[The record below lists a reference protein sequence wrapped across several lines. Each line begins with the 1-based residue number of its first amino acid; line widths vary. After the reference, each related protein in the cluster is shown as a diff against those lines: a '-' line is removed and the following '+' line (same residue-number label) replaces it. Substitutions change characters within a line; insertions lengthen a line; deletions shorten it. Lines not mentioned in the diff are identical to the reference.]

1 MNFKRINNITGWII
15 GIFACIVYIM
25 TAEAGGSLWDC
36 GEFVSSC
43 FKVQIPHPPGA
54 PLFVLLGRFFI
65 ILFGGADPATGG
77 MVAAKAVNVMSA
89 VASGM
94 SILFLF
100 WSITHFARR
109 IVQGK
114 NNENS
119 LTPIQIWSIIG
130 AGAIGA
136 LAYTFSDSFWYS
148 AVEGE
153 VYASSALCTA
163 AAFWAILKW
172 EHVADEPGADR
183 WLVFIS
189 FLMGLSIGI
198 HLLNLLTIPA
208 LVMVYYFRRKDQL
221 NYAAI
226 RKYFIRGILIAGSL
240 AVIGGFYMASKDA
253 SDNVP
258 MDSTYPG
265 LMLFGTLACVGI
277 LFLIEKMN
285 KNNKEKKVTYGGAY
299 IFFVFS
305 VVILGTVQIG
315 VIQQTVKIAGAMD
328 IVFVNKFGLPFFS
341 GFATF
346 FIFLGVAIWYF
357 LRLANK
363 KKLAGLRL
371 AMWCLTFMLIGY
383 SSYLTTMLR
392 SSSDPSIDMFKV
404 DNPLSLAGYLGRD
417 QYGDFPILYG
427 QKFTARPVDIKYDDM
442 KYQKGIDDNGKPAY
456 IPVGKSFHYIYM
468 PEDKMVFPRVW
479 NGSMDRGQADYYA
492 QFLGIG
498 KTQNGYERDPNF
510 VDNMKFFV
518 GYQNYYMFLRYF
530 LWNYSG
536 KQDDVQ
542 GRYIGNVRDGNW
554 ITGISFIDNFFYG
567 DQSTLPDS
575 LKQSKSHNT
584 MFALPLILGLIGMF
598 YQFKRKGSD
607 ALVVFLLFYMT
618 GFAIIIYLNQ
628 AGNEPRERDYA
639 FAGATYAFAIWIGLG
654 MLKIQEWLSKK
665 ANAKTALAVSFLVCF
680 FAVPVLMAQ
689 QEWDDHDRSKKQLAR
704 DLAKDYLESCAP
716 NAILF
721 TFGDNDTYPL
731 WYAQEVEGIRPDI
744 RVVNTSLLGIDWYIN
759 GLRRKVNQSDSVDVI
774 FSRAQIQGQKRD
786 VIMYSPKDNIPDNKF
801 YDLYDLMKNYVGSD
815 DPSKMSQ
822 TQGGDM
828 VNTYPVRNVS
838 VPVDLDFVHKNG
850 TVNATDSVVS
860 SMNFQIGKSNL
871 YKNDWAIL
879 NIIASNKWKRPIY
892 FTSPYD
898 DLGFAGYL
906 RRDGLAYR
914 LVPVLNK
921 DAQAEAVNTDW
932 MYDKAMNKFSFGNAN
947 IPGVYFDEENRRHL
961 NTIRQAYATLGMDLA
976 TKGRKEDARKALEK
990 ADKMMLQ
997 ENFPYGMVSIGNQH
1011 NRLSMLFLQAA
1022 LMAEDKPLADKVY
1035 KSVQKDLQQQ
1045 IRYYNSLTGQNA
1057 ANMDYDKQMSMQL
1070 LNMMDNMVKQFSEP
1084 HNPALEHGQTIQ
1096 NDSGKG
1102 K

>member
-1 MNFKRINNITGWII
+1 MNFKRINNITGWVI
-15 GIFACIVYIM
+15 GIFACVVYIM
-25 TAEAGGSLWDC
+25 TSEAGGSLWDC

-54 PLFVLLGRFFI
+54 PLFILLGRFFI
-65 ILFGGADPATGG
+65 VLFGGGG
-77 MVAAKAVNVMSA
+77 EHAAKGVNVMSA

-114 NNENS
+114 SKISE
-119 LTPIQIWSIIG
+119 LTSGQIWSIMA

-163 AAFWAILKW
+163 VAFWAILKW

-183 WLVFIS
+183 WIVFIS

-208 LVMVYYFRRKDQL
+208 LVMVYYFRRRGGLD
-221 NYAAI
+221 YARI
-226 RKYFIRGILIAGSL
+226 RKYFVRGILIAGGL
-240 AVIGGFYMASKDA
+240 AFIGGFVMANGDTT
-253 SDNVP
+253 DNVP
-258 MDSTYPG
+258 MDSTYPM
-265 LMLFGTLACVGI
+265 LMLFGTLICIGI
-277 LFLIEKMN
+277 LFLIERAN
-285 KNNKEKKVTYGGAY
+285 KKDKSKKELFGGAY
-299 IFFVFS
+299 IFFVLS
-305 VVILGTVQIG
+305 VVILGVVQVG
-315 VIQQTVKIAGAMD
+315 VIQETVKIAGRFD
-328 IVFVNKFGLPFFS
+328 VFFVNSLGMPFFS
-341 GFATF
+341 GFTF
-346 FIFLGVAIWYF
+346 FFILLAVAIWYF
-357 LRLANK
+357 LRFANK
-363 KKLAGLRL
+363 KGLPNLRL
-371 AMWCLTFMLIGY
+371 AMWCLSFMLVGY
-383 SSYLTTMLR
+383 SSYLTTMIR
-392 SSSDPSIDMFKV
+392 SSADPSIDMFKV

-427 QKFTARPVDIKYDDM
+427 QKFTARPVDIKYDEM
-442 KYQKGIDDNGKPAY
+442 KYQKGIGENGKDAY
-456 IPVGKSFHYIYM
+456 IPIGKSMHYIYL

-479 NGSMDRGQADYYA
+479 NGSQDRGQADYYA

-498 KTQNGYERDPNF
+498 KNQNGSYEDGRPTYG
-510 VDNMKFFV
+510 DNIKFYI

-542 GRYIGNVRDGNW
+542 GRYIGNARDGNW

-567 DQSTLPDS
+567 DQSALPDS
-575 LKQSKSHNT
+575 IKNSKSHNT
-584 MFALPLILGLIGMF
+584 MFALPLILGLIGLF
-598 YQFKRKGSD
+598 FHFKRKGPD
-607 ALVVFLLFYMT
+607 ALVVFLLFFLT

-654 MLKIQEWLSKK
+654 MLNVQEWIGKK
-665 ANAKTALAVSFLVCF
+665 ANARTALAVSFLVCF
-680 FAVPVLMAQ
+680 FAVPVLMGQ

-744 RVVNTSLLGIDWYIN
+744 RVINTSLLGIDWYIN
-759 GLRRKVNQSDSVDVI
+759 ELRHKVNNSDSIDVI
-774 FSRAQIQGQKRD
+774 FSKTQIQGQKRD
-786 VIMYSPKDNIPDNKF
+786 YVPYSPKDNIPANQY

-815 DPSKMSQ
+815 DPTKMNQ

-828 VNTYPVRNVS
+828 VNTFPVRNVS
-838 VPVDLDFVHKNG
+838 VPVDLNLVRQNG
-850 TVNATDSVVS
+850 TVNADDSVVS
-860 SMNFQIGKSNL
+860 SVNFQIGKSAL

-879 NIIASNKWKRPIY
+879 NIIAANKWKRPIY

-898 DLGFAGYL
+898 ELGFGQYL
-906 RRDGLAYR
+906 RRDGLTYR

-921 DAQAEAVNTDW
+921 DEQTDAINTNW
-932 MYDKAMNKFSFGNAN
+932 MYDKAMNKFAFGNAN
-947 IPGVYFDEENRRHL
+947 ILGVYFDEENRRHL
-961 NTIRQAYATLGMDLA
+961 NTIRQSYAILGIDLA
-976 TKGRKEDARKALEK
+976 SKGRKDDARKVLEK

-1011 NRLSMLFLQAA
+1011 NRMSMMFLQAA
-1022 LMAEDKPLADKVY
+1022 LMADDKPLVDKVY
-1035 KSVQKDLQQQ
+1035 KSIKKDLDQQV
-1045 IRYYNSLTGQNA
+1045 RYYNALTGQNA
-1057 ANMDYDKQMSMQL
+1057 DNMAYDKQMSMQL
-1070 LNMMDNMVKQFSEP
+1070 LAMMEQMMKQYAEP
-1084 HNPALEHGQTIQ
+1084 KNSALEHGQVLQ
-1096 NDSGKG
+1096 SDSGK
-1102 K
+1102 

>member
-1 MNFKRINNITGWII
+1 MNFKRINNITGWVI
-15 GIFACIVYIM
+15 GIFACIVFIM
-25 TAEAGGSLWDC
+25 TSEAGGSLWDC

-54 PLFVLLGRFFI
+54 PLFILLGRFFI
-65 ILFGGADPATGG
+65 ILFGGDG
-77 MVAAKAVNVMSA
+77 MHAAKGVNVMSA

-114 NNENS
+114 S
-119 LTPIQIWSIIG
+119 KIDDLTSGQIWSIMA

-163 AAFWAILKW
+163 VAFWAILKW

-183 WLVFIS
+183 WIVFIS

-208 LVMVYYFRRKDQL
+208 LVMVYYFRRRDQL
-221 NYAAI
+221 DYTLI
-226 RKYFIRGILIAGSL
+226 RKYFVRGILIAGGL
-240 AVIGGFYMASKDA
+240 AFIGGFIMAKGDA
-253 SDNVP
+253 TDNVP

-265 LMLFGTLACVGI
+265 LMLIGTLICVGI
-277 LFLIEKMN
+277 LFLIERSN
-285 KNNKEKKVTYGGAY
+285 KKDKAKKELFGGAY

-305 VVILGTVQIG
+305 VVILGVVQIG
-315 VIQQTVKIAGAMD
+315 VIQETVRIAGKFD
-328 IVFVNKFGLPFFS
+328 IFFVNSLGMPFFS
-341 GFATF
+341 GFTAF
-346 FIFLGVAIWYF
+346 FLILIVAIWFF
-357 LRLANK
+357 LRFANRRG
-363 KKLAGLRL
+363 LPNLRL

-383 SSYLTTMLR
+383 SSYLTTMIR

-442 KYQKGIDDNGKPAY
+442 KYQKGINENGKGAY
-456 IPVGKSFHYIYM
+456 IPVGRAMHYLYM

-479 NGSMDRGQADYYA
+479 NGSQDRGQADYYA

-498 KTQNGYERDPNF
+498 KTQNGYERDPTF
-510 VDNMKFFV
+510 GDNIKFFI
-518 GYQNYYMFLRYF
+518 GYQNYYMFMRYF

-536 KQDDVQ
+536 KQNDVQ

-554 ITGISFIDNFFYG
+554 ITGISFIDNFLYG
-567 DQSTLPDS
+567 DQSALPDS
-575 LKQSKSHNT
+575 LKYNKAHNT
-584 MFALPLILGLIGMF
+584 MFALPLILGLIGLF
-598 YQFKRKGSD
+598 YHFKRKGSD
-607 ALVVFLLFYMT
+607 ALVVFLLFFMT

-639 FAGATYAFAIWIGLG
+639 FAGATYAFAVWIGLG
-654 MLKIQEWLSKK
+654 MLWIQEWLSKK
-665 ANAKTALAVSFLVCF
+665 ASAKVALAVSFLVCF

-689 QEWDDHDRSKKQLAR
+689 QEWDDHDRSKKELAR

-744 RVVNTSLLGIDWYIN
+744 RVINTSLLGIDWYIN
-759 GLRRKVNQSDSVDVI
+759 ELRHKVNNSDAIDVI
-774 FSRAQIQGQKRD
+774 FDRAQIQGQKRD
-786 VIMYSPKDNIPDNKF
+786 YVLFRPKDGIDQNNY
-801 YDLYDLMKNYVGSD
+801 YDLYDMMKNYVGSD
-815 DPSKMSQ
+815 DPAKMDPQ
-822 TQGGDM
+822 QG
-828 VNTYPVRNVS
+828 VNTFPVRNVS
-838 VPVDLDFVHKNG
+838 VPVDLNVVRQNG
-850 TVNATDSVVS
+850 TVNAGDSAVS
-860 SMNFQIGKSNL
+860 SMNFQIAKSAL

-879 NIIASNKWKRPIY
+879 NIIAANKWKRPIY

-898 DLGFAGYL
+898 ELGFAQYL
-906 RRDGLAYR
+906 RRDGLTYR

-921 DAQAEAVNTDW
+921 DVQTEAVNTNW
-932 MYDKAMNKFSFGNAN
+932 MYDKAMNKFSFGSAD

-961 NTIRQAYATLGMDLA
+961 NTIRQAYATLGIDLA
-976 TKGRKEDARKALEK
+976 SKGRKDEARKALEK

-1011 NRLSMLFLQAA
+1011 NRLSMMFLQAA
-1022 LMAEDKPLADKVY
+1022 LMADDKQLADKVY
-1035 KSVQKDLQQQ
+1035 NSIKKDLQQQ
-1045 IRYYNSLTGQNA
+1045 IRYYNALTGQNA
-1057 ANMDYDKQMSMQL
+1057 ANMDYDKQMSTQL
-1070 LNMMDNMVKQFSEP
+1070 LAMMDQMVKQFSEP
-1084 HNPALEHGQTIQ
+1084 KNPALEHGQTIQ
-1096 NDSGKG
+1096 NDSGKA

>member
-1 MNFKRINNITGWII
+1 MNFKRINNVTGWAI

-25 TAEAGGSLWDC
+25 TSEAGGSLWDC

-65 ILFGGADPATGG
+65 ILFGGGG
-77 MVAAKAVNVMSA
+77 DHAAKAVNVMSA
-89 VASGM
+89 VASGL

-114 NNENS
+114 NSMDS
-119 LTPIQIWSIIG
+119 LTSGQIWSIMG

-163 AAFWAILKW
+163 VAFWAILKW

-183 WLVFIS
+183 WIVFIS

-208 LVMVYYFRRKDQL
+208 LVMVYYFRRRDQL
-221 NYAAI
+221 DYKLI
-226 RKYFIRGILIAGSL
+226 RRYFVRGILIAGGL
-240 AVIGGFYMASKDA
+240 AFLGGFILANKDVT
-253 SDNVP
+253 DNVP

-265 LMLFGTLACVGI
+265 LMLVGTLVCVGL
-277 LFLIEKMN
+277 LFLIEKLN
-285 KNNKEKKVTYGGAY
+285 KKDKAKMEEFGGAY
-299 IFFVFS
+299 IFLVLS
-305 VVILGTVQIG
+305 VVILGVVQIG
-315 VIQQTVKIAGAMD
+315 VIQETVKLAGAMD
-328 IVFVNKFGLPFFS
+328 VTFVNSFGMPFFS
-341 GFATF
+341 GFTVF
-346 FIFLGVAIWYF
+346 FLLLGVAIWYC
-357 LRLANK
+357 LRLAK
-363 KKLAGLRL
+363 KKGLPNLRL
-371 AMWCLTFMLIGY
+371 AMWCLSFMLIGY
-383 SSYLTTMLR
+383 SSYLTTMIR

-442 KYQKGIDDNGKPAY
+442 KYQKGINENGKDAY
-456 IPVGKSFHYIYM
+456 VPIGKSFHYIYM

-479 NGSMDRGQADYYA
+479 NGSQDRGQADYYA
-492 QFLGIG
+492 QFLGMG
-498 KTQNGYERDPNF
+498 KTQNGYDREPTF
-510 VDNMKFFV
+510 GDNMRFYM

-536 KQDDVQ
+536 KQNDLQ
-542 GRYIGNVRDGNW
+542 GRSIGDVRDGNW
-554 ITGISFIDNFFYG
+554 ITGISFVDNMLYG
-567 DQSTLPDS
+567 DQSSLPDS
-575 LKQSKSHNT
+575 LKDNKAHNT
-584 MFALPLILGLIGMF
+584 MFALPLILGLIGLY
-598 YQFKRKGSD
+598 YQYKRKGSD
-607 ALVVFLLFYMT
+607 TMVTFLLFFMT
-618 GFAIIIYLNQ
+618 GFAVIVYLNQ

-654 MLKIQEWLSKK
+654 MLCVEEWLKK
-665 ANAKTALAVSFLVCF
+665 KSNAKVALAVSFLVCF

-744 RVVNTSLLGIDWYIN
+744 RVINTSLLGIDWYIN
-759 GLRRKVNQSDSVDVI
+759 ELRHKVNESDSIDVI

-815 DPSKMSQ
+815 DPSKMTQ
-822 TQGGDM
+822 TGGGDM

-838 VPVDLDFVHKNG
+838 VPVDINFVRQNG
-850 TVNATDSVVS
+850 TVNADDSVS
-860 SMNFQIGKSNL
+860 TTMNFQIAKSNL
-871 YKNDWAIL
+871 YKNDWAVL
-879 NIIASNKWKRPIY
+879 NIIAANKWKRPIY
-892 FTSPYD
+892 FTSPYEE
-898 DLGFAGYL
+898 LGFGQYL
-906 RRDGLAYR
+906 RRDGLSYR
-914 LVPVLNK
+914 LVPVMTK
-921 DAQAEAVNTDW
+921 DPQAEAVNTNW
-932 MYDKAMNKFSFGNAN
+932 MYDKLMNKFGFGSAD

-961 NTIRQAYATLGMDLA
+961 NSIRQSYAVMGIDLA
-976 TKGRKEDARKALEK
+976 TKGRKEEARKALEK

-997 ENFPYGMVSIGNQH
+997 ENFPYGMVSLGNQH
-1011 NRLSMLFLQAA
+1011 NRLSMMFLQAA
-1022 LMAEDKPLADKVY
+1022 LMAEDKPLSAKVY
-1035 KSVQKDLQQQ
+1035 NSVKKDLQQQ
-1045 IRYYNSLTGQNA
+1045 IRYYNSLSGQNA
-1057 ANMDYDKQMSMQL
+1057 ANMEYDKQGAMQYLSMMEQ
-1070 LNMMDNMVKQFSEP
+1070 MMKQFSDP
-1084 HNPALEHGQTIQ
+1084 KNSALEQGQTIQ
-1096 NDSGKG
+1096 NDSGKAQ
-1102 K
+1102 